1 MAQLVWDASGQ
12 HLYETGVDHAVLYTL
27 NSAGTAYTNGY
38 AWNGISS
45 IQETPSGAESNAI
58 YADNIKYLDLR
69 AAEQFGCTIECYAYP
84 PQFAECNGEAVPD
97 QGITIGQQ
105 SRKTFGLSYRTI
117 IGNDAK
123 GNDYGYKLHLV
134 YGCTASP
141 SERNY
146 STVNESP
153 EAGTFSFTVDT
164 VPVAI
169 SGYKNTAL
177 ITIDSTK
184 VIKANLEAL
193 EALLYGTD
201 GNPST
206 DPQLPDPAT
215 VLTNLGLSWDS
226 TNKVWTAPS
235 HL

>member
-1 MAQLVWDASGQ
+1 MAKLVWDAAGQ
-12 HLYETGVDHAVLYTL
+12 HLYETGIDHVVLYTM
-27 NSAGTAYTNGY
+27 NAAGTAYNAGY
-38 AWNGISS
+38 VWNGVSS
-45 IQETPSGAESNAI
+45 INESPSGADSNPI

-69 AAEQFGCTIECYAYP
+69 AAEEFGCTIECYTYP
-84 PQFAECNGEAVPD
+84 DQFAECNGEAIPD

-141 SERNY
+141 SERSY
-146 STVNESP
+146 STVNDSP
-153 EAGTFSFTVDT
+153 EAGTFSFEVTT
-164 VPVAI
+164 VPVSI
-169 SGYKNTAL
+169 NGYKSTAL

-184 VIKANLEAL
+184 VIKSNHEAL

-201 GNPST
+201 GVSGT
-206 DPQLPDPAT
+206 DAQLPSPDT
-215 VLTNLGLSWDS
+215 VLTTLGLTWDS
-226 TNKVWTAPS
+226 TDKEWDAPS
-235 HL
+235 HT